1 MRQHLRHTIL
11 FNFVLAALIV
21 ISSQNLTF
29 GQVFVNEIHYDNTGA
44 DIGERIEVAGLAG
57 TNLAGYSIYMY
68 NGGDGTTYA
77 NFPLV
82 GTLTN
87 QCTVSGNNVGTAV
100 FDVLALT
107 GFSFQNGPPDGFALV
122 DPMMNVVEFLSY
134 EGSFTAIDG
143 PANGS
148 NSVDIGTSEP
158 STALVN
164 SSIQR
169 TAAATWVFNDGL
181 NTFNACNTTQYF
193 PTSSIAVNL
202 SVSSPTG
209 SEATPGSTITVT
221 ATASAAV
228 TGNQTVT
235 LAVSGAFITGGDYTL
250 SNTTITIPN
259 GGTVG
264 TVNFNVVNDAVY
276 EGLEVLTLT
285 MGSPSGGIVLG
296 PNTIRTISITDN
308 ETEPAYE
315 VWSNEIHYDNT
326 GIDANEKIEIA
337 GASGTNLA
345 GWAIYYYD
353 GSNGLPYG
361 NPSPLSGTLPIT
373 CTVSG
378 ENVGVVV
385 IDVPAT
391 NGGFAFQGGG
401 GSPDGW
407 ALVDPNGGVV
417 DFYSYEG
424 VITALGGPA
433 NGKLSV
439 DIGVQED
446 GTGTV
451 DGSIQR
457 TGETTWV
464 VGASANTFGA
474 CNSTQFFPIPPC
486 PMFSGAPANVSITN
500 SSCDPM
506 CVVNGGSITAP
517 GGSPCPA
524 MSTLQYQVNG
534 GSWTSV
540 LPTYN
545 QTGPVQNIKTRCSC
559 DNDPMVVS
567 TESGTLSTAPGT
579 CTFTTWYQDMD
590 GDTYGNPAVSQ
601 SNCNQPM
608 GYVGN
613 ANDCNDNVFALN
625 IPPYVVT
632 LNGVCYASIE
642 AALAVAMSGN
652 TIEVV
657 GNISSIGVN
666 VIPVGVTV
674 QVNAGATWS
683 NSMMLTNNGT
693 ITEIGSGNF
702 INAVMGVYK
711 GTGLFNG
718 TLNNSGIVATGN

>member
-1 MRQHLRHTIL
+1 MRQHLSPTIL

-326 GIDANEKIEIA
+326 GIDANEK
-337 GASGTNLA
+337 L
-345 GWAIYYYD
+345 
-353 GSNGLPYG
+353 
-361 NPSPLSGTLPIT
+361 
-373 CTVSG
+373 
-378 ENVGVVV
+378 
-385 IDVPAT
+385 
-391 NGGFAFQGGG
+391 
-401 GSPDGW
+401 
-407 ALVDPNGGVV
+407 
-417 DFYSYEG
+417 
-424 VITALGGPA
+424 
-433 NGKLSV
+433 K
-439 DIGVQED
+439 
-446 GTGTV
+446 
-451 DGSIQR
+451 
-457 TGETTWV
+457 
-464 VGASANTFGA
+464 
-474 CNSTQFFPIPPC
+474 
-486 PMFSGAPANVSITN
+486 
-500 SSCDPM
+500 
-506 CVVNGGSITAP
+506 
-517 GGSPCPA
+517 
-524 MSTLQYQVNG
+524 
-534 GSWTSV
+534 
-540 LPTYN
+540 
-545 QTGPVQNIKTRCSC
+545 
-559 DNDPMVVS
+559 
-567 TESGTLSTAPGT
+567 
-579 CTFTTWYQDMD
+579 
-590 GDTYGNPAVSQ
+590 
-601 SNCNQPM
+601 
-608 GYVGN
+608 
-613 ANDCNDNVFALN
+613 
-625 IPPYVVT
+625 
-632 LNGVCYASIE
+632 
-642 AALAVAMSGN
+642 
-652 TIEVV
+652 
-657 GNISSIGVN
+657 
-666 VIPVGVTV
+666 
-674 QVNAGATWS
+674 
-683 NSMMLTNNGT
+683 
-693 ITEIGSGNF
+693 
-702 INAVMGVYK
+702 
-711 GTGLFNG
+711 
-718 TLNNSGIVATGN
+718 